1 MQQIRDEFV
10 VALEIQIADVKKNH
24 TIARF
29 DALAQNLNGL
39 AVPFEQR
46 PKIFGHLRPLHH
58 LTERVVR
65 QVRNDSRRQSIFRRS
80 FDDQGELRRRLG
92 KFHSRLGRRILRSI
106 DDVAPPNQI
115 CERRGIETELFLRN
129 RRNQLGARLV
139 VRFVKH
145 VLGGSLAEM
154 FRIRGC
160 QERALMVVEPPRHL
174 RRIRI
179 LEVHDDV
186 FIAIEEVVFP
196 RLSGAVGHAREAKFR
211 VLVKLFPVEAVKKSG
226 GSRAIEAAI
235 VETEPDLGHD
245 WAFAPSLSQSQT
257 AGGTKP
263 SKMYACTT
271 IVKKKYRQRQ
281 LTWRRLDRVS
291 QFTVSVRAGVL
302 WQNAVVLQRLTERK
316 EWKFFGVLPKA
327 DPGLAAAWWTALLLR
342 GILPAAFAIAM
353 GVLVGAVQ
361 RGDAL
366 AGPLAFADAIFVLL
380 QVLSP
385 IHQAVSANL
394 GDRTAAWLYDRLTE
408 ACVHPPGMG
417 HLEDPTLTSDLTVA
431 RDFDLGMTGPPLS
444 ISLDFI
450 ASGMAEMIG
459 GVACAVI
466 LARYAWWAPIVLAGA
481 WLATH
486 WLLRESAIWRDRNT
500 EEVRGAQRDADYAY
514 RLAVDPPA
522 GKELRLFGLAA
533 WTIDRFIA
541 RRTRLHE
548 LQYAATRLRERP
560 VIWSLL
566 LVVSANVLVFWLL
579 ASAAAHGRIS
589 LGEAV
594 VYVQSAVG
602 VSMIAFG
609 GFSWALDGAAAPV
622 AAVLRLEPAMRPA
635 GALRSGDRPAGITPP
650 TREIRLRDVTFA
662 YPAGTPVLEHF
673 DLTIPAGSSLAIVG
687 QNGAGKTTIAK
698 LLCRLYDPQAGAI
711 EIDGVD
717 LRELDLASWRARVAA
732 VFQDFIRLELP
743 LRDNVAP
750 AGAPDDVVRAALE
763 SAGAT
768 NLAALDTVLARG
780 YSGGTDLSGGQWQR
794 VALARALAA
803 VKLGAGVVLLDEPT
817 AQLDV
822 RGEAEIF
829 DRLLAATRH
838 CTTILISHR
847 FSTVRHADRICVLE
861 HGRVIEFGTHDELMA
876 LAGRYRTM
884 FDLQAQRF
892 KVPDEELGTTYDV
905 LT

>member
-1 MQQIRDEFV
+1 MLQ
-10 VALEIQIADVKKNH
+10 AL
-24 TIARF
+24 
-29 DALAQNLNGL
+29 
-39 AVPFEQR
+39 
-46 PKIFGHLRPLHH
+46 
-58 LTERVVR
+58 
-65 QVRNDSRRQSIFRRS
+65 
-80 FDDQGELRRRLG
+80 
-92 KFHSRLGRRILRSI
+92 
-106 DDVAPPNQI
+106 
-115 CERRGIETELFLRN
+115 
-129 RRNQLGARLV
+129 
-139 VRFVKH
+139 
-145 VLGGSLAEM
+145 
-154 FRIRGC
+154 
-160 QERALMVVEPPRHL
+160 
-174 RRIRI
+174 
-179 LEVHDDV
+179 
-186 FIAIEEVVFP
+186 
-196 RLSGAVGHAREAKFR
+196 
-211 VLVKLFPVEAVKKSG
+211 
-226 GSRAIEAAI
+226 
-235 VETEPDLGHD
+235 
-245 WAFAPSLSQSQT
+245 T
-257 AGGTKP
+257 A
-263 SKMYACTT
+263 
-271 IVKKKYRQRQ
+271 
-281 LTWRRLDRVS
+281 
-291 QFTVSVRAGVL
+291 
-302 WQNAVVLQRLTERK
+302 RK
-316 EWKFFGVLPKA
+316 EWKFFGALTKA

-361 RGDAL
+361 RGDPL
-366 AGPLAFADAIFVLL
+366 AGPLAFAGAIFVAL
-380 QVLSP
+380 QVLNP
-385 IHQAVSANL
+385 IHLAVSANL

-408 ACVHPPGMG
+408 ACVRPPGMG
-417 HLEDPTLTSDLTVA
+417 HLEDPALTSDLTVA

-444 ISLDFI
+444 ISMDFI
-450 ASGMAEMIG
+450 ATGMVEMIG
-459 GVACAVI
+459 GVACALI

-522 GKELRLFGLAA
+522 SKELRLFGLAG
-533 WTIDRFIA
+533 WTIDRFKA

-560 VIWSLL
+560 VIWSML
-566 LVVSANVLVFWLL
+566 LVVSANVGVFWLL
-579 ASAAAHGRIS
+579 ASAAAEGRIS
-589 LGEAV
+589 LGEVV

-635 GALRSGDRPAGITPP
+635 GGLRSGNRPANATPA
-650 TREIRLRDVTFA
+650 REIRLRDVTFA
-662 YPAGTPVLEHF
+662 YPAGGSNPPSAGAPVLEHF

-698 LLCRLYDPQAGAI
+698 LLCRLYDPQSGAI

-717 LRELDLASWRARVAA
+717 IRELDLASWRSRVAA

-763 SAGAT
+763 SAGAA

-780 YSGGTDLSGGQWQR
+780 YAGGTDLSGGQWQR
-794 VALARALAA
+794 IALARALAA
-803 VKLGAGVVLLDEPT
+803 VTLGAGVVLLDEPT

-822 RGEAEIF
+822 RGEEEIF

-861 HGRVIEFGTHDELMA
+861 HGRVIELGTHDELMA

-892 KVPDEELGTTYDV
+892 NVPDDEVGKSYDV
-905 LT
+905 LS